1 MSSDCRCTIT
11 IENGTGHHLQLLKH
25 DLPWGK
31 FRQEPTKDI
40 MPGTSQVAF
49 VAQGMG
55 PAGPEGTVWYQL
67 GDDANKSITIY
78 FDIPTTPLKDNTV
91 TVDTSHPDHAA
102 VPSGFNNRQSDER
115 RPYRVYWARYAPP
128 L

>member
-31 FRQEPTKDI
+31 FRQGPTKDI
-40 MPGTSQVAF
+40 MPGISQVAF
-49 VAQGMG
+49 VASMDRG
-55 PAGPEGTVWYQL
+55 PGGTEGTVWYQL

-78 FDIPTTPLKDNTV
+78 FDVPTNPLKDNTV
-91 TVDTSHPDHAA
+91 NTDTSNPGLGA
-102 VPSGFNNRQSDER
+102 VRTGFNGKGNVEVCTL
-115 RPYRVYWARYAPP
+115 RVFWAG
-128 L
+128 

>member
-1 MSSDCRCTIT
+1 MSYDCRCTIT
-11 IENGTGHHLQLLKH
+11 IDNGTGHHLQLLKY

-91 TVDTSHPDHAA
+91 TVDTSDPNLAA
-102 VPSGFNNRQSDER
+102 VLSGFTGRQSDER
-115 RPYRVYWARYAPP
+115 CTVRVVWAG
-128 L
+128 